1 MNFYDL
7 IARITIERKDE
18 VYKVIVDN
26 MTCEIILA
34 VGAVMIGLFFV
45 YLKYKK

>member
-1 MNFYDL
+1 MTFADK

-18 VYKVIVDN
+18 VYKVVVDN
-26 MTCEIILA
+26 MTCEIIVA

-45 YLKYKK
+45 WLKYKK